1 MDELIAKDAAED
13 AAAAKEQKA
22 RDKANKEE

>member
-13 AAAAKEQKA
+13 KVEAAAQKA